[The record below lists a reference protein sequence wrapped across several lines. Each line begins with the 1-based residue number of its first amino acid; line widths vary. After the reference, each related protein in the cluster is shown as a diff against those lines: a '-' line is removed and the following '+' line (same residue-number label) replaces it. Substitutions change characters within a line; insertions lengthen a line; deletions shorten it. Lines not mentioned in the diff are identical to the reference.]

1 MPRRTKT
8 KAAPPKRET
17 VWKVYGS
24 GKPKPEAIAL
34 LARMAWDAAGKELAK
49 KAEAKGGVDEKHCR
63 LGDATS
69 NVREMYARIDVRKA
83 RGEFAY
89 NAVLDDETVRFILAA
104 HEFNGS
110 GARKLCDVLGIGER
124 TIRKVIERKSWAHIA
139 VPTGDVAEL
148 IVAGFIEKHAAKNN
162 IVK

>member
-34 LARMAWDAAGKELAK
+34 LARM
-49 KAEAKGGVDEKHCR
+49 AEAKGGVDEKHCR